1 LNAAVLRIDQ
11 VCRMAIDGRRAGRL
25 LSEWARSFDLS
36 EPELQLMWCMRQ
48 ERSDGVDQTT
58 IATRLAF
65 SAAQVSVLVERLH
78 AHGWIMQ
85 RLVVGDRRRRQWR
98 LSGDGQAVIDQLLV
112 HVNAEVTKKL
122 EAARPPKTGGVSG
135 RVAAALV
142 LLAGLTCLSGCT
154 RAYYRKQADAEVN
167 CIIDHKAEALGSA
180 PGEFRIDVDPRSRMF
195 DPDDPDCP
203 PMPPDDPISHQL
215 MNCIDCKPGAP
226 CWRHAPHT
234 PYADN
239 PNWEEFLPRDNEGQV
254 VLDMQGA
261 VQMALL
267 QSTDYQEQLETLYLS
282 SLDVTFER
290 FRFDTQYFSASNIF
304 FNTQGRNR
312 TGNPSGSSE
321 LSVSPIDF
329 EARK

>member
-1 LNAAVLRIDQ
+1 MGFPAAW
-11 VCRMAIDGRRAGRL
+11 RR
-25 LSEWARSFDLS
+25 
-36 EPELQLMWCMRQ
+36 PWCSWPR
-48 ERSDGVDQTT
+48 
-58 IATRLAF
+58 
-65 SAAQVSVLVERLH
+65 
-78 AHGWIMQ
+78 
-85 RLVVGDRRRRQWR
+85 
-98 LSGDGQAVIDQLLV
+98 
-112 HVNAEVTKKL
+112 
-122 EAARPPKTGGVSG
+122 
-135 RVAAALV
+135 
-142 LLAGLTCLSGCT
+142 LTCLSGCT

-167 CIIDHKAEALGSA
+167 CIIDHKAEAVGST

-215 MNCIDCKPGAP
+215 MNCVDCKPGAP

-239 PNWEEFLPRDNEGQV
+239 PNWEEFLPRNDEGDV

-290 FRFDTQYFSASNIF
+290 FRFDTQFFGGSTIF
-304 FNTQGRNR
+304 FNTLGPRI
-312 TGNPSGSSE
+312 GPGIPSGSSE
-321 LSVSPIDF
+321 LSRLAGIDF
-329 EARK
+329 EAQKLTTTGGELVVGLANSLVWQFAGHDTTTRATRSWISASCSRSCGPAAGRG